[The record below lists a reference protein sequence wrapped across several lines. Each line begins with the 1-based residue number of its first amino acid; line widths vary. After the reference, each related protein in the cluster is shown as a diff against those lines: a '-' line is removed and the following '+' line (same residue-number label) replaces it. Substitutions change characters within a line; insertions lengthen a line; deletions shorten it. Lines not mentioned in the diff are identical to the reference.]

1 MEFIT
6 SPLAISVLTLIGTM
20 LLLWLVIFLEKK
32 GVIVFGLRT
41 LLQNA
46 VIESIKDIVD
56 ELRKNQIDETERI
69 KSEIDKSNKAQ
80 AEDIK
85 AVIKETAAA
94 KSPGRP
100 KKKTT
105 KG

>member
-1 MEFIT
+1 MEFLT
-6 SPLAISVLTLIGTM
+6 SPLAVSVLTLIGTM

-32 GVIVFGLRT
+32 GIVVLGLRT

-56 ELRKNQIDETERI
+56 ELRRERIDETERL
-69 KSEIDKSNKAQ
+69 KDEIDKSNKAQ

-85 AVIKETAAA
+85 AAITAAR
-94 KSPGRP
+94 KPGRP
-100 KKKTT
+100 KKKAE
-105 KG
+105 